1 MKKLLSSLCFLFIFS
16 CSGYEPIFSTKDMN
30 FYIDGI
36 ENIDNEETTKNI
48 IRNIR
53 SYKLNDSKKN
63 YFLKI
68 NSTKKNKITSRDSKG
83 DPLTY
88 RITIEVNVDVLKD
101 DQILLLN
108 TIKIKKEFIYNYQKN
123 QFVLGQYKK
132 DIIQSEYD
140 DIKLDVN
147 YENVDPH
154 FDILLENANKNM
166 MIHKKEDSPLD
177 GFVISNKKRIDKEED
192 EILPSIKQINLN
204 DEKLKTKGIKNK
216 KVLK

>member
-1 MKKLLSSLCFLFIFS
+1 MKKLLSFLCFLFIFS

-30 FYIDGI
+30 FNIDKI
-36 ENIDNEETTKNI
+36 ENIDNGKTTKEI
-48 IRNIR
+48 IRSIR
-53 SYKLNDSKKN
+53 SYKLNNSKKN
-63 YFLKI
+63 YSLKI

-132 DIIQSEYD
+132 DIIQNLINKVSEE
-140 DIKLDVN
+140 IILKLQL
-147 YENVDPH
+147 
-154 FDILLENANKNM
+154 I
-166 MIHKKEDSPLD
+166 
-177 GFVISNKKRIDKEED
+177 
-192 EILPSIKQINLN
+192 
-204 DEKLKTKGIKNK
+204 
-216 KVLK
+216 

>member
-68 NSTKKNKITSRDSKG
+68 NSTKKNKITSRD
-83 DPLTY
+83 
-88 RITIEVNVDVLKD
+88 
-101 DQILLLN
+101 
-108 TIKIKKEFIYNYQKN
+108 
-123 QFVLGQYKK
+123 
-132 DIIQSEYD
+132 
-140 DIKLDVN
+140 
-147 YENVDPH
+147 
-154 FDILLENANKNM
+154 
-166 MIHKKEDSPLD
+166 
-177 GFVISNKKRIDKEED
+177 
-192 EILPSIKQINLN
+192 
-204 DEKLKTKGIKNK
+204 
-216 KVLK
+216 

>member
-1 MKKLLSSLCFLFIFS
+1 MINSCEKDTLKFLTNPIYKPDVENDCAKIKITNVNNDEKRFYRRRITAMTKELFKKKS
-16 CSGYEPIFSTKDMN
+16 N
-30 FYIDGI
+30 
-36 ENIDNEETTKNI
+36 NEEINKTFE
-48 IRNIR
+48 
-53 SYKLNDSKKN
+53 N
-63 YFLKI
+63 YISCLIQNFKM
-68 NSTKKNKITSRDSKG
+68 TD
-83 DPLTY
+83 
-88 RITIEVNVDVLKD
+88 
-101 DQILLLN
+101 
-108 TIKIKKEFIYNYQKN
+108 
-123 QFVLGQYKK
+123 KK